1 MSKYIIKRGIS
12 SFSGNRV
19 LIMSKKT
26 PLTGKERCVKRY
38 YNKLFNAIYKSSG
51 LIKIESFGLQGENI
65 QEFVTFTE
73 WDKLEDWY
81 RWKESK
87 NRFDIYNNFKD
98 SIHKDEHYVLHD
110 LKYNFPLL

>member
-1 MSKYIIKRGIS
+1 MINYIIKRGIS
-12 SFSGNRV
+12 SFTGKSI

-26 PLTGKERCVKRY
+26 PIPGKERAVKRY
-38 YNKLFNAIYKSSG
+38 YNKLFNAINKSSG
-51 LIKIESFGLQGENI
+51 LVKIESFGLQGENI

-73 WDKLEDWY
+73 WNKLEDWD

-87 NRFDIYNNFKD
+87 NRLDIYNTFKD
-98 SIHKDEHYVLHD
+98 SINKDKHYILQD